1 MTSIRLVT
9 MDDAPA
15 VAALFTQNR
24 DFLAPW
30 EPDRGIDFFSVEGQR
45 AVLEEALERHEQGLT
60 YPHVILDES
69 GQIIGRINL
78 GNVALGPFQS
88 CGVGY
93 WVSEHANGRGH
104 ASEALAAIKNVA
116 FVELG
121 LHRIE
126 AGTLAHNVRSQRV
139 LEKNG
144 FVRFGMAPEYLQI
157 AGRWQDHTLYQVL
170 NPQCAPLGT
179 A

>member
-1 MTSIRLVT
+1 MHAIRLVT
-9 MDDAPA
+9 IDD
-15 VAALFTQNR
+15 VSELTELFRANR

-30 EPDRGIDFFSVEGQR
+30 EPDRDTDFFSSEGQR
-45 AVLEEALERHEQGLT
+45 AVVQDALERHEQGLT
-60 YPHVILDES
+60 YPHVILDDL
-69 GQIIGRINL
+69 GCIVGRINL

-93 WVSEHANGRGH
+93 WVSQLANGRGF
-104 ASEALAAIKNVA
+104 ATAALNDIKQLA
-116 FVELG
+116 FEELG

-144 FVRFGMAPEYLQI
+144 FKRFGMAPAYLKI
-157 AGRWQDHTLYQVL
+157 AGSWQDHALYQAL
-170 NPQCAPLGT
+170 NPRHA
-179 A
+179 

>member
-1 MTSIRLVT
+1 MSAIRLVT
-9 MDDAPA
+9 IDDVPELAD
-15 VAALFTQNR
+15 LFRRNR

-30 EPDRGIDFFSVEGQR
+30 EPDRATDFFSHEGQL
-45 AVLEEALERHEQGLT
+45 AVVEDALERHEQGLT
-60 YPHVILDES
+60 HPHVILDDS
-69 GQIIGRINL
+69 AHIVGRINL

-93 WVSEHANGRGH
+93 WVSEHANGRGY
-104 ASEALAAIKNVA
+104 ATAALNGIKQLA

-126 AGTLAHNVRSQRV
+126 AGTSAYNISSQRV

-144 FVRFGMAPEYLQI
+144 FARFGLAPAYLKI
-157 AGRWQDHTLYQVL
+157 AGSWQDHALYQAL
-170 NPQCAPLGT
+170 NPQHD
-179 A
+179 